1 MFVSKYL
8 SKYQFELILISVLA
22 IVVTSIGI
30 ATHNEY
36 SCSNGTYIEL
46 KHNSQEIKC
55 FSNELKNAHSGLE
68 KEIHYLED
76 SANKCGLT
84 KCNGTTFGYIFN
96 IIVLSIS
103 CLILVLF
110 PIMKMFPNLLKF

>member
-36 SCSNGTYIEL
+36 SCSNGTYLDL
-46 KHNSQEIKC
+46 KPLADPTSQEHKC
-55 FSNELKNAHSGLE
+55 LVSGMKNPALSL
-68 KEIHYLED
+68 HYLED
-76 SANKCGLT
+76 VTNKCGLT

>member
-36 SCSNGTYIEL
+36 SCKNGHL
-46 KHNSQEIKC
+46 
-55 FSNELKNAHSGLE
+55 
-68 KEIHYLED
+68 
-76 SANKCGLT
+76 
-84 KCNGTTFGYIFN
+84 
-96 IIVLSIS
+96 
-103 CLILVLF
+103 
-110 PIMKMFPNLLKF
+110 P

>member
-1 MFVSKYL
+1 MNIRVRTATYL
-8 SKYQFELILISVLA
+8 DFNLMKDKTLQNCLKTGMKNPPGISNPAL
-22 IVVTSIGI
+22 S
-30 ATHNEY
+30 
-36 SCSNGTYIEL
+36 L
-46 KHNSQEIKC
+46 
-55 FSNELKNAHSGLE
+55 
-68 KEIHYLED
+68 HYLED
-76 SANKCGLT
+76 VTNKCGLT

>member
-36 SCSNGTYIEL
+36 SCKNGTYLDFNLMKDKTLQNCL
-46 KHNSQEIKC
+46 KTGM
-55 FSNELKNAHSGLE
+55 KNPALSL
-68 KEIHYLED
+68 HYLED
-76 SANKCGLT
+76 VTNKCGLT